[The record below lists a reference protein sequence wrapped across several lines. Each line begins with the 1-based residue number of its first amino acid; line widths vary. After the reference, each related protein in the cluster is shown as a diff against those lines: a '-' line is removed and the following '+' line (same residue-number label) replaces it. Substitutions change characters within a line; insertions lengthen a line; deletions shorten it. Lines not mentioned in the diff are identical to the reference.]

1 VVTILFFLYFG
12 DYIKQRILGGFC
24 SLAIAQIGMILIV
37 GKSYQIVLMIA
48 LPQSNRQGRLA
59 GFYLTQSYATAFV
72 VLLSLISSNVAGYTK
87 KTTVS
92 ALYLIGYC
100 FFPIVSRL
108 TLGIGNLI
116 GPQVF
121 QPEDAPEYRPA
132 EITILICW
140 TINLALLLV
149 VRQIN
154 VSRNKEKERLT
165 SAPEYHKV
173 LNGEFLDLTDMENP
187 GMSRRVMM

>member
-1 VVTILFFLYFG
+1 
-12 DYIKQRILGGFC
+12 
-24 SLAIAQIGMILIV
+24 MILIV
-37 GKSYQIVLMIA
+37 A
-48 LPQSNRQGRLA
+48 LPQSNRRGRLA

-92 ALYLIGYC
+92 ALYLMGYC
-100 FFPIVSRL
+100 
-108 TLGIGNLI
+108 IGNLI

-140 TINLALLLV
+140 TLNLALLLV

-154 VSRNKEKERLT
+154 VSRNKKKERLT

-187 GMSRRVMM
+187 EFRYIL